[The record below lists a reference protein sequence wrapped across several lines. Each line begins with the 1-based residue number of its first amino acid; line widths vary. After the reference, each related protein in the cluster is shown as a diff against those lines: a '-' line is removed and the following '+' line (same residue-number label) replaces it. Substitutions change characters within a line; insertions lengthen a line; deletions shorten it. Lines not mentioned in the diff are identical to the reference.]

1 MARWPTIFLLSA
13 MLTAIFGFS
22 DILAGM
28 SDVAWNVL
36 LFLVLTCA
44 FSLMW
49 RPSSEKPLSR

>member
-1 MARWPTIFLLSA
+1 